1 MEGKVEVNRLEKE
14 ELSYELD
21 IRGITGLTTVDSM
34 RKSLRNLL
42 KLEKAGTSLTFPSY
56 PFTFDEDSVYIERK
70 ISEIEILV
78 TDFSDSETSSS
89 FSKIY
94 SKLLHVFERTERSV
108 STKDEEHSK
117 RSTFLIKLLEL
128 KLNLLSKTRKFKR
141 DSRNSQIPLQLSM
154 IGQAGHSSSRASSHA
169 KNPKR
174 DIVIHVVILTRQNVL
189 ALNVMDK
196 DRETT
201 GRDVSNDLLTSRETN
216 SANFRSVKC
225 ILTLCFHAQ
234 GDERPFVTVSIFGN
248 KGWKLLKDIG
258 LSTLDRTGVSSVT
271 VANGDKCECLGVLHV
286 PVRLKDSEKIIDILV
301 VPDLSHTLILGV
313 DFWVRMG
320 IVPDLR
326 SKEWKFTRVNGTFAD
341 INAVEALHS
350 RELLTSDQ
358 VEILDELVNDCFC
371 SHGNSLGC
379 TKIVEHKIELLD
391 NGEPIKQR
399 FYPVSPALMKPIDG
413 ELQDM
418 LKKDVIEPSSSA
430 WSSPIVMHIKILSMV
445 FERLISAGL
454 TLSQEK
460 CKFCRRELQFL
471 GYVVDENGLHVDPG
485 KVEVILQIP
494 TPSKISEVRSLIGTA
509 SWYRRFI
516 PNFSTVIQP
525 LTELLKKNTK
535 FVWTP
540 RQEAALREVK
550 EHLISAPMM
559 ACPNFDLP
567 FIVQT
572 DASGYGI
579 GAVLTQNHPDVGER
593 VVSYLS
599 RSLTKQERKFSTTE
613 RECLAVIW
621 SIEKLR
627 PYIEE
632 THFTVVTDHWSL
644 CWLNNLK
651 DPTGRLGRWSLK
663 LQQYSFDLVHRK
675 GKENVVPDMLSRTVP
690 IIDALDIAVNV
701 DLGKSDKWYDRMLY
715 DVDSNPLRF
724 PTWRISDSKLYKY
737 VQFKKIPG
745 LDFHDDWKLVIPKNK
760 RKDILL
766 KCHDD
771 PQAGHP
777 GVFKTFKRVSEHFYW
792 PKMKADISS
801 YVKRCKVCCEN
812 KPEQRKPAGL
822 LTPHRVVDR
831 PFQLVCCDLIGP
843 LPRSNHGFK
852 FILVIV
858 DNFSKFSLV
867 IPLRN
872 STAKLVCTAV
882 EDHLFLMF
890 GPPKFLL
897 SDNGSQFR
905 SKEFKILLAN
915 YAVKQIFTANY
926 HAQANPTE
934 RVNKTLETMISCY
947 VSENHKEWDKM
958 LSKVACAIRT
968 QVHESMRRTPY
979 FVVFGREFP
988 MNLEIGVPDSSGDFT
1003 VDQEIL
1009 ARDRSEPL
1017 QQLYKEVKG
1026 KLLKAA
1032 ERNKRYYDLRHRD
1045 VKYEVGDEVY
1055 RKNFVHSDAAK
1066 FYSSKLANKFV
1077 GPFIVFKKVSPWV
1090 YELKDPDGRFRGSW
1104 HAKDL
1109 KPGPK

>member
-34 RKSLRNLL
+34 RKSIRNLL
-42 KLEKAGTSLTFPSY
+42 KLEKAGTSLTFLSY
-56 PFTFDEDSVYIERK
+56 PFTFDKNSVYIERK
-70 ISEIEILV
+70 ISEIEILI

-89 FSKIY
+89 FSNIY
-94 SKLLHVFERTERSV
+94 SKLLHVFERTARSV
-108 STKDEEHSK
+108 PTKDEEHSK

-128 KLNLLSKTRKFKR
+128 KSNLSSKTTKFKR

-154 IGQAGHSSSRASSHA
+154 IGQAGHSSSRASSQCQLSLVEVHTVA
-169 KNPKR
+169 ELLQLCRQIEARKISKDSYSPPPKNRANLMEP
-174 DIVIHVVILTRQNVL
+174 DL
-189 ALNVMDK
+189 A
-196 DRETT
+196 
-201 GRDVSNDLLTSRETN
+201 
-216 SANFRSVKC
+216 SVKC
-225 ILTLCFHAQ
+225 ILDFVLPLAQ
-234 GDERPFVTVSIFGN
+234 GDERPYVTVSIFG
-248 KGWKLLKDIG
+248 KELLGLLDTG
-258 LSTLDRTGVSSVT
+258 LSTLDRTSVSSVT
-271 VANGDKCECLGVLHV
+271 VANGDECECLGVLHV

-326 SKEWKFTRVNGTFAD
+326 SKKWKFTQVNETLAD

-358 VEILDELVNDCFC
+358 VEILDKLVNDCFDRM
-371 SHGNSLGC
+371 GNSLGC
-379 TKIVEHKIELLD
+379 TKVVEHKIELLD
-391 NGEPIKQR
+391 NGEPIEQR
-399 FYPVSPALMKPIDG
+399 FYPVTPALMKHIDE

-418 LKKDVIEPSSSA
+418 LKKDVIVASSSPS
-430 WSSPIVMHIKILSMV
+430 SSPIVMVRKKDNSW
-445 FERLISAGL
+445 R
-454 TLSQEK
+454 
-460 CKFCRRELQFL
+460 FC
-471 GYVVDENGLHVDPG
+471 VD
-485 KVEVILQIP
+485 
-494 TPSKISEVRSLIGTA
+494 
-509 SWYRRFI
+509 YR
-516 PNFSTVIQP
+516 
-525 LTELLKKNTK
+525 K
-535 FVWTP
+535 
-540 RQEAALREVK
+540 
-550 EHLISAPMM
+550 
-559 ACPNFDLP
+559 
-567 FIVQT
+567 T
-572 DASGYGI
+572 DASAYGI

-599 RSLTKQERKFSTTE
+599 RSLTKQKRKFSTTE
-613 RECLAVIW
+613 RKCSAVIW

-627 PYIEE
+627 PYIEG

-644 CWLNNLK
+644 CWLNNLN

-663 LQQYSFDLVHRK
+663 LQQYSFDLVHRE
-675 GKENVVPDMLSRTVP
+675 GEGNVVPDMLSRTVP
-690 IIDALDIAVNV
+690 LIDALDVAVNV
-701 DLGKSDKWYDRMLY
+701 DLGTLIAI
-715 DVDSNPLRF
+715 PC
-724 PTWRISDSKLYKY
+724 
-737 VQFKKIPG
+737 FKKIPG

-766 KCHDD
+766 KCNDD

-801 YVKRCKVCCEN
+801 YVERCKVCCEN
-812 KPEQRKPAGL
+812 KPEQRKPVGL

-831 PFQLVCCDLIGP
+831 PFQLVCYDLMGP
-843 LPRSNHGFK
+843 LPRSNRGFK
-852 FILVIV
+852 FILVMV

-867 IPLRN
+867 ISLRN
-872 STAKLVCTAV
+872 STAKLICTAV
-882 EDHLFLMF
+882 ENHLFLMF

-897 SDNGSQFR
+897 SDNGSQFQ
-905 SKEFKILLAN
+905 SKEFKNLLAN
-915 YAVKQIFTANY
+915 YAVKQIFTAHY

-934 RVNKTLETMISCY
+934 RANKTLETMIRCY

-968 QVHESMRRTPY
+968 QVHESMGRTPY

-988 MNLEIGVPDSSGDFT
+988 INLEIGLPDSSGDFT

-1017 QQLYKEVKG
+1017 HQLYKEVKG

-1032 ERNKRYYDLRHRD
+1032 EKNKRYYDLRHRD

-1055 RKNFVHSDAAK
+1055 RENFVHSDAAK

-1077 GPFIVFKKVSPWV
+1077 GPFIVSKKVSPWV

>member
-1 MEGKVEVNRLEKE
+1 MWISGKVIN
-14 ELSYELD
+14 
-21 IRGITGLTTVDSM
+21 GQ
-34 RKSLRNLL
+34 KSKPNL
-42 KLEKAGTSLTFPSY
+42 
-56 PFTFDEDSVYIERK
+56 
-70 ISEIEILV
+70 
-78 TDFSDSETSSS
+78 
-89 FSKIY
+89 
-94 SKLLHVFERTERSV
+94 
-108 STKDEEHSK
+108 
-117 RSTFLIKLLEL
+117 
-128 KLNLLSKTRKFKR
+128 
-141 DSRNSQIPLQLSM
+141 
-154 IGQAGHSSSRASSHA
+154 
-169 KNPKR
+169 
-174 DIVIHVVILTRQNVL
+174 
-189 ALNVMDK
+189 
-196 DRETT
+196 
-201 GRDVSNDLLTSRETN
+201 
-216 SANFRSVKC
+216 
-225 ILTLCFHAQ
+225 
-234 GDERPFVTVSIFGN
+234 
-248 KGWKLLKDIG
+248 
-258 LSTLDRTGVSSVT
+258 
-271 VANGDKCECLGVLHV
+271 
-286 PVRLKDSEKIIDILV
+286 
-301 VPDLSHTLILGV
+301 
-313 DFWVRMG
+313 
-320 IVPDLR
+320 
-326 SKEWKFTRVNGTFAD
+326 
-341 INAVEALHS
+341 
-350 RELLTSDQ
+350 
-358 VEILDELVNDCFC
+358 
-371 SHGNSLGC
+371 
-379 TKIVEHKIELLD
+379 
-391 NGEPIKQR
+391 
-399 FYPVSPALMKPIDG
+399 
-413 ELQDM
+413 
-418 LKKDVIEPSSSA
+418 
-430 WSSPIVMHIKILSMV
+430 
-445 FERLISAGL
+445 
-454 TLSQEK
+454 
-460 CKFCRRELQFL
+460 
-471 GYVVDENGLHVDPG
+471 
-485 KVEVILQIP
+485 
-494 TPSKISEVRSLIGTA
+494 
-509 SWYRRFI
+509 
-516 PNFSTVIQP
+516 
-525 LTELLKKNTK
+525 
-535 FVWTP
+535 
-540 RQEAALREVK
+540 
-550 EHLISAPMM
+550 
-559 ACPNFDLP
+559 
-567 FIVQT
+567 
-572 DASGYGI
+572 
-579 GAVLTQNHPDVGER
+579 
-593 VVSYLS
+593 
-599 RSLTKQERKFSTTE
+599 
-613 RECLAVIW
+613 
-621 SIEKLR
+621 
-627 PYIEE
+627 
-632 THFTVVTDHWSL
+632 
-644 CWLNNLK
+644 
-651 DPTGRLGRWSLK
+651 
-663 LQQYSFDLVHRK
+663 
-675 GKENVVPDMLSRTVP
+675 
-690 IIDALDIAVNV
+690 
-701 DLGKSDKWYDRMLY
+701 YDRMLY

-801 YVKRCKVCCEN
+801 HVKRCKVCCEN

-843 LPRSNHGFK
+843 LPRSNRGFK

-905 SKEFKILLAN
+905 SKEFNNLLAN

-934 RVNKTLETMISCY
+934 RVNKTLETMIRCY

-1009 ARDRSEPL
+1009 ARDRSVPL

>member
-42 KLEKAGTSLTFPSY
+42 K
-56 PFTFDEDSVYIERK
+56 
-70 ISEIEILV
+70 
-78 TDFSDSETSSS
+78 
-89 FSKIY
+89 
-94 SKLLHVFERTERSV
+94 
-108 STKDEEHSK
+108 
-117 RSTFLIKLLEL
+117 
-128 KLNLLSKTRKFKR
+128 
-141 DSRNSQIPLQLSM
+141 
-154 IGQAGHSSSRASSHA
+154 
-169 KNPKR
+169 
-174 DIVIHVVILTRQNVL
+174 
-189 ALNVMDK
+189 
-196 DRETT
+196 
-201 GRDVSNDLLTSRETN
+201 
-216 SANFRSVKC
+216 SVKC
-225 ILTLCFHAQ
+225 ILDFVLSHAQ
-234 GDERPFVTVSIFGN
+234 GDERPFVTVSIFGKELLGSLDSGASHTILGN
-248 KGWKLLKDIG
+248 KGWKLLKDLG

-286 PVRLKDSEKIIDILV
+286 PVR
-301 VPDLSHTLILGV
+301 V
-313 DFWVRMG
+313 DFCAYG
-320 IVPDLR
+320 YSPR
-326 SKEWKFTRVNGTFAD
+326 SSFEGVEFTRVNGTFAD

-358 VEILDELVNDCFC
+358 VEILDELVNDCFVRM
-371 SHGNSLGC
+371 GNSLGC

-391 NGEPIKQR
+391 N
-399 FYPVSPALMKPIDG
+399 
-413 ELQDM
+413 
-418 LKKDVIEPSSSA
+418 
-430 WSSPIVMHIKILSMV
+430 
-445 FERLISAGL
+445 
-454 TLSQEK
+454 
-460 CKFCRRELQFL
+460 
-471 GYVVDENGLHVDPG
+471 DENGLHVDPG

-550 EHLISAPMM
+550 EHLISAPVM

-627 PYIEE
+627 PYIEG

-777 GVFKTFKRVSEHFYW
+777 GAFKTFKRVSEHFYW

-801 YVKRCKVCCEN
+801 HVKRCKVCCEN

-843 LPRSNHGFK
+843 LPRSNRGFK

-858 DNFSKFSLV
+858 DNF
-867 IPLRN
+867 
-872 STAKLVCTAV
+872 
-882 EDHLFLMF
+882 
-890 GPPKFLL
+890 
-897 SDNGSQFR
+897 
-905 SKEFKILLAN
+905 
-915 YAVKQIFTANY
+915 
-926 HAQANPTE
+926 
-934 RVNKTLETMISCY
+934 
-947 VSENHKEWDKM
+947 
-958 LSKVACAIRT
+958 
-968 QVHESMRRTPY
+968 
-979 FVVFGREFP
+979 
-988 MNLEIGVPDSSGDFT
+988 
-1003 VDQEIL
+1003 
-1009 ARDRSEPL
+1009 
-1017 QQLYKEVKG
+1017 
-1026 KLLKAA
+1026 
-1032 ERNKRYYDLRHRD
+1032 
-1045 VKYEVGDEVY
+1045 
-1055 RKNFVHSDAAK
+1055 
-1066 FYSSKLANKFV
+1066 
-1077 GPFIVFKKVSPWV
+1077 
-1090 YELKDPDGRFRGSW
+1090 
-1104 HAKDL
+1104 
-1109 KPGPK
+1109 

>member
-154 IGQAGHSSSRASSHA
+154 IGQAGHSSSRASS
-169 KNPKR
+169 
-174 DIVIHVVILTRQNVL
+174 
-189 ALNVMDK
+189 
-196 DRETT
+196 
-201 GRDVSNDLLTSRETN
+201 
-216 SANFRSVKC
+216 
-225 ILTLCFHAQ
+225 
-234 GDERPFVTVSIFGN
+234 
-248 KGWKLLKDIG
+248 
-258 LSTLDRTGVSSVT
+258 LSLVEVHT
-271 VANGDKCECLGVLHV
+271 VAELLQLCRQIEARKISI
-286 PVRLKDSEKIIDILV
+286 DSYSPPPKNRANLME
-301 VPDLSHTLILGV
+301 PDLAGRLLGAY
-313 DFWVRMG
+313 G
-320 IVPDLR
+320 YSPR
-326 SKEWKFTRVNGTFAD
+326 SSFEEWKFTRVNGTFAD

-358 VEILDELVNDCFC
+358 VEILDELVNDCFVRM
-371 SHGNSLGC
+371 GNSLGC

-391 NGEPIKQR
+391 NEG
-399 FYPVSPALMKPIDG
+399 
-413 ELQDM
+413 
-418 LKKDVIEPSSSA
+418 
-430 WSSPIVMHIKILSMV
+430 
-445 FERLISAGL
+445 
-454 TLSQEK
+454 
-460 CKFCRRELQFL
+460 
-471 GYVVDENGLHVDPG
+471 
-485 KVEVILQIP
+485 
-494 TPSKISEVRSLIGTA
+494 
-509 SWYRRFI
+509 
-516 PNFSTVIQP
+516 
-525 LTELLKKNTK
+525 
-535 FVWTP
+535 
-540 RQEAALREVK
+540 
-550 EHLISAPMM
+550 
-559 ACPNFDLP
+559 
-567 FIVQT
+567 
-572 DASGYGI
+572 
-579 GAVLTQNHPDVGER
+579 
-593 VVSYLS
+593 
-599 RSLTKQERKFSTTE
+599 
-613 RECLAVIW
+613 
-621 SIEKLR
+621 
-627 PYIEE
+627 

-663 LQQYSFDLVHRK
+663 LQQYSFDLVQRK

-745 LDFHDDWKLVIPKNK
+745 LDFHDDWKLVISKNK

-801 YVKRCKVCCEN
+801 HVKRCKVCCEN

-831 PFQLVCCDLIGP
+831 PFQLVCCNLIGP
-843 LPRSNHGFK
+843 LPRSNRGFK

-905 SKEFKILLAN
+905 SKEFRNLLAN

-926 HAQANPTE
+926 HKQANPTE
-934 RVNKTLETMISCY
+934 RVNKTLETMIRCY

-958 LSKVACAIRT
+958 LSKVACSIRT

-1009 ARDRSEPL
+1009 ARDRSVPL
-1017 QQLYKEVKG
+1017 QQLYEEVKG

-1077 GPFIVFKKVSPWV
+1077 GPFIVFKRVSPWV

-1109 KPGPK
+1109 KPCPK

>member
-1 MEGKVEVNRLEKE
+1 MFNRLTVSVSENARLKILLQNITPFYQCQLSLVEVHTVA
-14 ELSYELD
+14 ELLQLC
-21 IRGITGLTTVDSM
+21 RQ
-34 RKSLRNLL
+34 
-42 KLEKAGTSLTFPSY
+42 
-56 PFTFDEDSVYIERK
+56 IEARK
-70 ISEIEILV
+70 ISI
-78 TDFSDSETSSS
+78 DS
-89 FSKIY
+89 Y
-94 SKLLHVFERTERSV
+94 SPPPKNRA
-108 STKDEEHSK
+108 
-117 RSTFLIKLLEL
+117 
-128 KLNLLSKTRKFKR
+128 NLMEP
-141 DSRNSQIPLQLSM
+141 D
-154 IGQAGHSSSRASSHA
+154 
-169 KNPKR
+169 
-174 DIVIHVVILTRQNVL
+174 L
-189 ALNVMDK
+189 A
-196 DRETT
+196 
-201 GRDVSNDLLTSRETN
+201 
-216 SANFRSVKC
+216 SVKC
-225 ILTLCFHAQ
+225 ILDFVLSHAQ
-234 GDERPFVTVSIFGN
+234 GDERPFVTVSIFGKELLGLLDSGASHTILGN

-326 SKEWKFTRVNGTFAD
+326 SKEWKFTQVNGTFAD

-358 VEILDELVNDCFC
+358 VEILDELVNDCFVRM
-371 SHGNSLGC
+371 GNSLGC

-399 FYPVSPALMKPIDG
+399 FYPVSPALMKHIDG

-418 LKKDVIEPSSSA
+418 LKKDVIEPSSSP
-430 WSSPIVMHIKILSMV
+430 WSSPIVM
-445 FERLISAGL
+445 
-454 TLSQEK
+454 
-460 CKFCRRELQFL
+460 
-471 GYVVDENGLHVDPG
+471 
-485 KVEVILQIP
+485 
-494 TPSKISEVRSLIGTA
+494 
-509 SWYRRFI
+509 
-516 PNFSTVIQP
+516 
-525 LTELLKKNTK
+525 
-535 FVWTP
+535 
-540 RQEAALREVK
+540 
-550 EHLISAPMM
+550 
-559 ACPNFDLP
+559 
-567 FIVQT
+567 T

-627 PYIEE
+627 PYIEG

-801 YVKRCKVCCEN
+801 HVKRCKVCCEN

-843 LPRSNHGFK
+843 LPRSNRGFK

-905 SKEFKILLAN
+905 SKEFNNLLAN

-934 RVNKTLETMISCY
+934 RVNKTLETMIRCY

-1009 ARDRSEPL
+1009 ARDRSVPL

-1055 RKNFVHSDAAK
+1055 RKILYTLMQLNFILLNWRISLWALYSFKRFHHGCT
-1066 FYSSKLANKFV
+1066 SSKTPMAGFV
-1077 GPFIVFKKVSPWV
+1077 EAGM
-1090 YELKDPDGRFRGSW
+1090 
-1104 HAKDL
+1104 
-1109 KPGPK
+1109 PKI

>member
-1 MEGKVEVNRLEKE
+1 MNQYYEAFFPIKKVPINRNESSKIKWFNDDLRNMREQLHSLKVLAKSTNCQELKDQVKSTRKNYKLEIKKAKISANTQFIENSSNKVKAAWQIINQNKTVNKQSTRVSECPSAEDFNEYFANIAESIINTIPYSNTPNHLLEPLNMFYYTMNAAHCSFMLHE
-14 ELSYELD
+14 ELTFFRNISEVEASVIDHDTTTATSMAFTIVLLTLSS
-21 IRGITGLTTVDSM
+21 IGILTTC
-34 RKSLRNLL
+34 LL
-42 KLEKAGTSLTFPSY
+42 IIGLYRRMFIRLVPQLLVVAG
-56 PFTFDEDSVYIERK
+56 
-70 ISEIEILV
+70 
-78 TDFSDSETSSS
+78 
-89 FSKIY
+89 
-94 SKLLHVFERTERSV
+94 
-108 STKDEEHSK
+108 KDMK
-117 RSTFLIKLLEL
+117 YMVLAIIARI
-128 KLNLLSKTRKFKR
+128 
-141 DSRNSQIPLQLSM
+141 D
-154 IGQAGHSSSRASSHA
+154 GVG
-169 KNPKR
+169 
-174 DIVIHVVILTRQNVL
+174 IVVVILTFHSMQRTPKEILLFMWIILARQNSTCPKCNGQRL
-189 ALNVMDK
+189 GNYREGRQLN
-196 DRETT
+196 
-201 GRDVSNDLLTSRETN
+201 
-216 SANFRSVKC
+216 AFW
-225 ILTLCFHAQ
+225 TLCFLMLKK
-234 GDERPFVTVSIFGN
+234 DERPYVTVSIFGEELLGLLDSGASHTILGN

-286 PVRLKDSEKIIDILV
+286 PVR
-301 VPDLSHTLILGV
+301 V

-326 SKEWKFTRVNGTFAD
+326 SKEWKFTQVNGTFAD
-341 INAVEALHS
+341 IDAVEALHS

-358 VEILDELVNDCFC
+358 VEILDELVNDCFVRM
-371 SHGNSLGC
+371 GNSLGC

-399 FYPVSPALMKPIDG
+399 FYPVSPALMKHIDG

-418 LKKDVIEPSSSA
+418 LKKDVIEPSSSP

-535 FVWTP
+535 HV
-540 RQEAALREVK
+540 
-550 EHLISAPMM
+550 
-559 ACPNFDLP
+559 
-567 FIVQT
+567 

-627 PYIEE
+627 PYIEG

-777 GVFKTFKRVSEHFYW
+777 GVFKTFKRVSEHF
-792 PKMKADISS
+792 
-801 YVKRCKVCCEN
+801 
-812 KPEQRKPAGL
+812 
-822 LTPHRVVDR
+822 
-831 PFQLVCCDLIGP
+831 IGP
-843 LPRSNHGFK
+843 K
-852 FILVIV
+852 
-858 DNFSKFSLV
+858 
-867 IPLRN
+867 
-872 STAKLVCTAV
+872 
-882 EDHLFLMF
+882 
-890 GPPKFLL
+890 
-897 SDNGSQFR
+897 
-905 SKEFKILLAN
+905 
-915 YAVKQIFTANY
+915 
-926 HAQANPTE
+926 
-934 RVNKTLETMISCY
+934 
-947 VSENHKEWDKM
+947 
-958 LSKVACAIRT
+958 
-968 QVHESMRRTPY
+968 
-979 FVVFGREFP
+979 
-988 MNLEIGVPDSSGDFT
+988 
-1003 VDQEIL
+1003 
-1009 ARDRSEPL
+1009 
-1017 QQLYKEVKG
+1017 
-1026 KLLKAA
+1026 
-1032 ERNKRYYDLRHRD
+1032 
-1045 VKYEVGDEVY
+1045 
-1055 RKNFVHSDAAK
+1055 
-1066 FYSSKLANKFV
+1066 
-1077 GPFIVFKKVSPWV
+1077 
-1090 YELKDPDGRFRGSW
+1090 
-1104 HAKDL
+1104 
-1109 KPGPK
+1109 